1 MTSHRAAPAMP
12 FGGGGAPETTIPV
25 TAHHKHDRVSL
36 AHLRHNQPV
45 VLNIGTMIQKR
56 SACAWRSVSLAVHF
70 CPGAENAP
78 KIVSKLLEFA
88 DLQGVAIST
97 EEKAMLEILQAKLKD
112 RKEDIA
118 SITLPEL
125 HETCALLDRLAAA
138 LPVERCVLCLCCPSI
153 DFFLSSPTY

>member
-1 MTSHRAAPAMP
+1 
-12 FGGGGAPETTIPV
+12 
-25 TAHHKHDRVSL
+25 
-36 AHLRHNQPV
+36 V
-45 VLNIGTMIQKR
+45 VP
-56 SACAWRSVSLAVHF
+56 F

-112 RKEDIA
+112 RKEDVA
-118 SITLPEL
+118 SITLPKL

-138 LPVERCVLCLCCPSI
+138 LPVERCVLCCQSM
-153 DFFLSSPTY
+153 DFFLSSPRFQTY

>member
-1 MTSHRAAPAMP
+1 M
-12 FGGGGAPETTIPV
+12 
-25 TAHHKHDRVSL
+25 
-36 AHLRHNQPV
+36 
-45 VLNIGTMIQKR
+45 
-56 SACAWRSVSLAVHF
+56 
-70 CPGAENAP
+70 
-78 KIVSKLLEFA
+78 SKLLEFA